1 MKRRGDLY
9 SKVYDFDNLLLAAR
23 NAQKGKRFK
32 ANCRNFNLDLEK
44 NLFSIRKELKEKTY
58 RLGHYNRFR
67 IFEPKERII
76 SAAPYRDRVV
86 HHALV
91 NVIEPIFD
99 RSMIYDS
106 YANRTVKGT
115 HRAVNRFTEFSRKR
129 CYVLKMDI
137 VRYFP
142 NVDHEILME
151 AIEKRIKDRDILS
164 LIKIILDS
172 GRETEG
178 ERCLSYFPGDN
189 LFTPVERNKGLP
201 IGNLTS
207 QLFANIY
214 LDGFDHYV
222 KEYLRCKH
230 YIRYMDDMA
239 VFDDSKER
247 LLNIRS
253 EMIEFLE
260 KIRLN
265 VHINKAQYWPVKKGT
280 DWLGYRI
287 YPTHRRLRKSNIKRF
302 RMRLKSLAD
311 EYRHGTV
318 DLQKIQSSVMSW
330 MGHVKHADSYNLRR
344 KIFGEVSFQRG
355 QV

>member
-1 MKRRGDLY
+1 MKRHGNLY
-9 SKVYDFDNLLLAAR
+9 SKVCDFDNLLLAAR
-23 NAQKGKRFK
+23 KAQRGKRFK

-44 NLFSIRKELKEKTY
+44 NLFSIRKELREKTY
-58 RLGHYNRFR
+58 NPGHYNRFR

-106 YANRTVKGT
+106 YANRTTKGT
-115 HRAVNRFTEFSRKR
+115 HKAVNRFTEFSRKR
-129 CYVLKMDI
+129 RYVLKMDV

-142 NVDHEILME
+142 NIDHEILMR
-151 AIEKRIKDRDILS
+151 AVEKRIKDKDILW
-164 LIKIILDS
+164 LTGVILDS
-172 GRETEG
+172 GREKEDHG
-178 ERCLSYFPGDN
+178 CLSYFRGDD
-189 LFTPVERNKGLP
+189 LFAPLERKKGLP

-222 KEYLRCKH
+222 KERLRRKH

-239 VFDDSKER
+239 VFDSSKER
-247 LLNIRS
+247 LRDVRLA
-253 EMIEFLE
+253 MIQFLE
-260 KIRLN
+260 ELRLI
-265 VHINKAQYWPVKKGT
+265 VHVNRAQYQPVSQGT

-302 RMRLKSLAD
+302 RQRFEQMSE
-311 EYRHGTV
+311 EYRKGVV
-318 DLQKIQSSVMSW
+318 DMEKVKSSVMSW
-330 MGHVKHADSYNLRR
+330 IGHAKHADSYNLRK
-344 KIFGEVSFQRG
+344 KIFSGISFQRG
-355 QV
+355 